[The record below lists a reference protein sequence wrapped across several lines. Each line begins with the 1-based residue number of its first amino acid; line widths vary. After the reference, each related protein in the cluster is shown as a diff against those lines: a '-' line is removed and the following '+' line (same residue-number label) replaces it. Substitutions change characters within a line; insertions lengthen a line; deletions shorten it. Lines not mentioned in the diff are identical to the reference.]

1 MSIPGKDEPTLEPT
15 LAPEPTAP
23 PALDRT
29 LPGEGEARV
38 ANVPVPVAAPRPG
51 EEFPVPHWERYE
63 FLEPLGSG
71 GMGEVYK
78 ARDRR
83 LGRVVALKFIRG
95 ADPDKVM
102 RFLQEARAQ
111 ARIDHPNV
119 CKVYEVG
126 EVGGKAYIAMQ
137 LIGGERLDKAA
148 LGMSLPEKVQVL
160 KEVAEAIHEAH
171 RLGVIH
177 RDLKPSNIMVERGE
191 DGRCFPV
198 VMDFGLAYDIG
209 QGHGLTQTGALMGT
223 PSYMAPEQARG
234 EVRSIDRRSDV
245 YSLGATLYELLSGV
259 VPFTG
264 DSIMGTLQKV
274 LHEEPPSPRAH
285 VPQLPGDL
293 EVITL
298 KCLSKEP
305 DQRYPSARALA
316 EDLGR
321 YIDGEPIL
329 GQRPSLLYRLQRRAR
344 KHRTL
349 VAVSAVSLA
358 SILVL
363 AAFGARS
370 WLEARSTRQRS
381 EERARLAGQLG
392 QQVKEIEWFLRA
404 AHTLPLHDTTREQQL
419 VRERMARIASQPHEL
434 GGHGEGLVHYALGRG
449 YLAMHE
455 LELAHEELTRAQE
468 KGVDTPE
475 LHYARGRV
483 LGELYHQA
491 LEDARNSGGKEWVAE
506 RQRVLEKQYLEPAL
520 QSLERSRDLELE
532 SPRYLEGL
540 IAFYRRDYDA
550 AARLAAQA
558 AAETPWVYE
567 ARTLAGDVAYTR
579 AMEHLERGEYDEARA
594 GLAEADRLY
603 AQAIESGRSDA
614 RNYEALAEAWLQ
626 QSVIDSRQGKSRKA
640 SLEQA
645 LAAGDKGLL
654 AAPGRASG
662 YTKKAQVLM
671 QWYRLMNFEKG
682 GLDPEP
688 ILTEW
693 TATAARAVKLDPRDV
708 YAYDMLGYSHFMRAL
723 RLARDGAAPDASWD
737 EAISWLTRALE
748 LQPEYPWGHNDLAQV
763 YRWKGSHQWEHG
775 GDPRESFAQ
784 AEHHLLQAAR
794 SDPAYLFAHMN
805 LIDVYSHRASYEL
818 SRGLNPQ
825 ADVDK
830 ALQAGQRALSL
841 DGNYVLALNQV
852 AHAELK
858 LARYLVDS
866 GGDPRPRLAQAFQ
879 HLERSAA
886 INATFGRTPLYRA
899 MGHLLEVDHA
909 MRDGREPTAAFEAA
923 RRALSEAHRLDSGW
937 VECRLVSARMALLE
951 AAWAKRQGR
960 PELPHLQQ
968 ALTEA
973 RRAVEMYPYYET
985 HQQLAQVHLQLAE
998 AQPPG
1003 KALSSIAEGLT
1014 QVDLALRLNPN
1025 LANAHALHGGLLLM
1039 RARTMREATERLDTV
1054 RQAQAALARALEL
1067 NPLLQREYEAP
1078 LHEAKTLRSS
1088 AGADG
1093 SGLR

>member
-1 MSIPGKDEPTLEPT
+1 MSTPGKEEPSLEPT

-23 PALDRT
+23 PVLDGT
-29 LPGEGEARV
+29 LPGEDAARAV
-38 ANVPVPVAAPRPG
+38 DLPVPVAAPRPG
-51 EEFPVPHWERYE
+51 EEFPVPHWDRYE
-63 FLEPLGSG
+63 FLAPLGSG

-126 EVGGKAYIAMQ
+126 DVAGKAYIAMQ

-148 LGMSLPEKVQVL
+148 EGMSLPEKVQVM

-234 EVRSIDRRSDV
+234 DVRSIDRRSDV
-245 YSLGATLYELLSGV
+245 YSLGATLYELLTGV

-274 LHEEPPSPRAH
+274 LHEEPPAPRTH

-293 EVITL
+293 ETIAL
-298 KCLSKEP
+298 KCLNKEP
-305 DQRYPSARALA
+305 EQRYASARALA

-329 GQRPSLLYRLQRRAR
+329 GQRPSLVYRLRRRAR

-363 AAFGARS
+363 SAFGARS
-370 WLEARSTRQRS
+370 WLEARTTRQRS

-404 AHTLPLHDTTREQQL
+404 AYTLPLHDTSREQQL
-419 VRERMARIASQPHEL
+419 VRERMERIRSQPHEL

-449 YLAMHE
+449 YLAMRE
-455 LELAHEELTRAQE
+455 LELAHEELTRARD
-468 KGVDTPE
+468 KGVDSPE
-475 LHYARGRV
+475 LHYALGRV

-491 LEDARNSGGKEWVAE
+491 LEDARNSGGKEWVAQ

-520 QSLERSRDLELE
+520 QSLERSRDLDLE

-567 ARTLAGDVAYTR
+567 ARKLAGDVAYTR
-579 AMEHLERGEYDEARA
+579 AMEHLEKGEYDPART
-594 GLAEADRLY
+594 GLEQSGHLY
-603 AQAIESGRSDA
+603 EQAIESGRSDA
-614 RNYEALAEAWLQ
+614 RNYEALAEVWLQ
-626 QSVIDSRQGKSRKA
+626 QSVIDSRRGLSRKA
-640 SLEQA
+640 SLERA
-645 LAAGDKGLL
+645 LEAGDKGLHASPL
-654 AAPGRASG
+654 RASG

-682 GLDPEP
+682 GLDPAP
-688 ILTEW
+688 ILTDW

-723 RLARDGAAPDASWD
+723 RLAREGAAPDASWD
-737 EAISWLTRALE
+737 AAISWLGKALE

-763 YRWKGSHQWEHG
+763 YRWKGNHQWEHG
-775 GDPRESFAQ
+775 GDPREAYAQ
-784 AEHHLLQAAR
+784 AEQHLLQAAR

-805 LIDVYSHRASYEL
+805 LIDLYSQRAMYEL
-818 SRGLNPQ
+818 SRGRSPQ
-825 ADVDK
+825 EDVDK
-830 ALQAGQRALSL
+830 ALQAGQRALAL

-852 AHAELK
+852 ALAELT
-858 LARYLVDS
+858 LAQYLVES
-866 GGDPRPRLAQAFQ
+866 NGDPRPQLERAFQ

-886 INATFGRTPLYRA
+886 INATFGRTPLYRTR
-899 MGHLLEVDHA
+899 GHLLEVELA
-909 MRDGREPTAAFEAA
+909 MRDGREPTAALEAA
-923 RRALSEAHRLDSGW
+923 RKAQKEAHRLDSGW
-937 VECRLVSARMALLE
+937 VEYRLASARIALVE
-951 AAWAKRQGR
+951 AAWARQRGR
-960 PELPHLQQ
+960 PELPFLHQ
-968 ALTEA
+968 ALAEA

-985 HQQLAQVHLQLAE
+985 HQLLARVYWRLAEAPPPGGAPTSITEGLAQVE
-998 AQPPG
+998 R
-1003 KALSSIAEGLT
+1003 
-1014 QVDLALRLNPN
+1014 ALRLDPN
-1025 LANAHALHGGLLLM
+1025 LAHAQALRGGLLLS
-1039 RARTMREATERLDTV
+1039 RARTTREPAERLDTL
-1054 RQAQAALARALEL
+1054 RQARAAFTRALEL
-1067 NPLLQREYEAP
+1067 NPLLRREYEAP
-1078 LHEAKTLRSS
+1078 LREVESL
-1088 AGADG
+1088 
-1093 SGLR
+1093 LPPP

>member
-1 MSIPGKDEPTLEPT
+1 VPLCQGRTAPLSAMSTPGKEEPTLEPT

-23 PALDRT
+23 SPLEHT
-29 LPGEGEARV
+29 PPGER
-38 ANVPVPVAAPRPG
+38 
-51 EEFPVPHWERYE
+51 FPVPHWERYE

-126 EVGGKAYIAMQ
+126 EVGAKAYIAMQ
-137 LIGGERLDKAA
+137 LIGGEPLDRAA
-148 LGMSLPEKVQVL
+148 QGMSLPEKVQVL
-160 KEVAEAIHEAH
+160 KEVAEAIDEAH

-223 PSYMAPEQARG
+223 PAYMAPEQARG
-234 EVRSIDRRSDV
+234 DVRGIDRRSDV
-245 YSLGATLYELLSGV
+245 YSLGATLYELLAGV
-259 VPFTG
+259 TPFSG
-264 DSIMGTLQKV
+264 DSLLGTLQKV
-274 LHEEPPSPRAH
+274 LHEEPPSPRTH
-285 VPQLPGDL
+285 VPHLPGDL
-293 EVITL
+293 EVIVL
-298 KCLSKEP
+298 KCLSKDP
-305 DQRYPSARALA
+305 DQRYASARALA

-329 GQRPSLLYRLQRRAR
+329 GQRPSLLYRLRRRAR
-344 KHRTL
+344 KHRAL
-349 VAVSAVSLA
+349 VVVSAVSLA

-370 WLEARSTRQRS
+370 WLEARGTRQRS

-404 AHTLPLHDTTREQQL
+404 AHLLPLHDTRREQQL
-419 VRERMARIASQPHEL
+419 VRERMTRIASQPHEL

-455 LELAHEELTRAQE
+455 LERAHEELTRAQDQ
-468 KGVDTPE
+468 GVDSPE

-491 LEDARNSGGKEWVAE
+491 LEDARRSGGKEWMAV
-506 RQRVLEKQYLEPAL
+506 RQRLLEKQYLEPAL

-540 IAFYRRDYDA
+540 IAFYRRDYDT
-550 AARLAAQA
+550 AARLAAEA
-558 AAETPWVYE
+558 AVETPWVYE

-579 AMEHLERGEYDEARA
+579 ALEHLERGDYDTARV
-594 GLAEADRLY
+594 GLEEADRLY
-603 AQAIESGRSDA
+603 ARAIESGRSDA

-626 QSVIDSRQGKSRKA
+626 QSVLDSRQGRSRKA
-640 SLEQA
+640 SLERA
-645 LAAGDKGLL
+645 LAAADQGLQ
-654 AAPGRASG
+654 AAPERAAG
-662 YTKKAQVLM
+662 HTKKAQILM

-737 EAISWLTRALE
+737 DAISWLTRALE

-775 GDPRESFAQ
+775 GDPREAYAL
-784 AEHHLLQAAR
+784 AEHHLLRAVR
-794 SDPAYLFAHMN
+794 SDPAYLFAHTN
-805 LIDVYSHRASYEL
+805 LIDVYSQRAAYEV
-818 SRGLNPQ
+818 SRGRSPQ

-830 ALQAGQRALSL
+830 ALQAGQQALAL
-841 DGNYVLALNQV
+841 DGNYAPAMNQV
-852 AHAELK
+852 ALAELK
-858 LARYLVDS
+858 LAGYLVDS
-866 GGDPRPRLAQAFQ
+866 GGDPGPRLERAFQ

-886 INATFGRTPLYRA
+886 INPTFGRTPLYRA

-909 MRDGREPTAAFEAA
+909 MRDGREPTAALEAG
-923 RRALSEAHRLDSGW
+923 RRALAEANRLNCGW
-937 VECRLVSARMALLE
+937 VECRLVSTRMALAE
-951 AAWAKRQGR
+951 AAWAKQRGR
-960 PELPHLQQ
+960 PEPPLLQR
-968 ALTEA
+968 ALAEA
-973 RRAVEMYPYYET
+973 QRAVEMYPYAET
-985 HQQLAQVHLQLAE
+985 HQQLARVHWRLAE
-998 AQPPG
+998 ALPPG
-1003 KALSSIAEGLT
+1003 KALASITEGLR
-1014 QVDLALRLNPN
+1014 QVELALRLDPN
-1025 LANAHALHGGLLLM
+1025 LAHAHALRGALLLN
-1039 RARTMREATERLDTV
+1039 RARTMRGADRLDTI
-1054 RQAQAALARALEL
+1054 RRARAALERALAI
-1067 NPLLQREYEAP
+1067 NPLLRREYEAP
-1078 LHEAKTLRSS
+1078 LREAE
-1088 AGADG
+1088 
-1093 SGLR
+1093 SGLL